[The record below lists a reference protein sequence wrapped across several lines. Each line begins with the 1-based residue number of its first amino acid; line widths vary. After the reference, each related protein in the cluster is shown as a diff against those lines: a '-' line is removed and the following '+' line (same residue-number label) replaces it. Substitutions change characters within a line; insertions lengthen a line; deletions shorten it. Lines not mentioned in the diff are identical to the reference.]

1 MIAANQIENFRNSAL
16 SAGARLAGL
25 KGDWERAYS
34 LRQDFLRA
42 NPTDPLVHTGIAEC
56 LRELG
61 RLAEAEQAIRL
72 TLQRIP
78 GSAAAYVELAQVL
91 EARGD
96 AAGARTALERALA
109 DVVARGARFRACR
122 RSESAARSAGRGA
135 FTVRRRTAAL
145 GRPAVRSVAGGC
157 LPGSAGKD
165 RCDDRRGRSLHG
177 NRPSLPARSGVPVE
191 VEFATTAALVERLTN
206 GEAADLAILT
216 KEAVQQLAA
225 KGHVRSSTDLVLSV
239 IGIAVADDAPLPAMK
254 TTEDFVAFMKA
265 TPSIAYTVRGVSGL
279 HMAQLI
285 EQLGLAAVVKPKAV
299 VVDGFSGTLLR
310 EGKVAAAVQQI
321 SELRFT
327 GAKNIVPLPDEIQV
341 QTIFTVAV
349 LNGATS
355 ADSAAKVVR
364 VLTSSEAAA
373 AYERSGASPLFK

>member
-1 MIAANQIENFRNSAL
+1 MKRRTLILAAPLSFLSVGVAAQQVPVKIVATIAVEGAFAEIEPSL
-16 SAGARLAGL
+16 SA
-25 KGDWERAYS
+25 D
-34 LRQDFLRA
+34 
-42 NPTDPLVHTGIAEC
+42 
-56 LRELG
+56 
-61 RLAEAEQAIRL
+61 
-72 TLQRIP
+72 
-78 GSAAAYVELAQVL
+78 
-91 EARGD
+91 
-96 AAGARTALERALA
+96 
-109 DVVARGARFRACR
+109 
-122 RSESAARSAGRGA
+122 
-135 FTVRRRTAAL
+135 
-145 GRPAVRSVAGGC
+145 
-157 LPGSAGKD
+157 
-165 RCDDRRGRSLHG
+165 
-177 NRPSLPARSGVPVE
+177 SGVPVD

-206 GEAADLAILT
+206 GEAADLAVLT

-225 KGHVRSSTDLVLSV
+225 KGYVRSSTDLVLSV

-265 TPSIAYTVRGVSGL
+265 TPSIAYTVRGVSGV

-310 EGKVAAAVQQI
+310 DGKVAAAVQQI

-349 LNGATS
+349 LNGTTR
-355 ADSAAKVVR
+355 ADAAAKVVR
-364 VLTSSEAAA
+364 VLTSPEAAA

>member
-1 MIAANQIENFRNSAL
+1 M
-16 SAGARLAGL
+16 
-25 KGDWERAYS
+25 
-34 LRQDFLRA
+34 
-42 NPTDPLVHTGIAEC
+42 PT
-56 LRELG
+56 
-61 RLAEAEQAIRL
+61 
-72 TLQRIP
+72 
-78 GSAAAYVELAQVL
+78 
-91 EARGD
+91 
-96 AAGARTALERALA
+96 
-109 DVVARGARFRACR
+109 
-122 RSESAARSAGRGA
+122 
-135 FTVRRRTAAL
+135 
-145 GRPAVRSVAGGC
+145 
-157 LPGSAGKD
+157 
-165 RCDDRRGRSLHG
+165 
-177 NRPSLPARSGVPVE
+177 RSGLPVE

-206 GEAADLAILT
+206 GETADLAVLT

-285 EQLGLAAVVKPKAV
+285 EQLGLAAVVRPKAV

-321 SELRFT
+321 SELKFT

-341 QTIFTVAV
+341 QTTFTVAV
-349 LNGATS
+349 LNGAAS

-364 VLTSSEAAA
+364 VLTSTEAAA